1 VDELIEDKEL
11 LHSVYH
17 AHETRPPQSRR
28 RHTHVG
34 KRFYWPELDTLRV
47 LAFFCVYVH
56 HVIPHEPSFYA
67 EHHFL
72 PHAIVPLICA
82 VAGAGA
88 FGVDL
93 FFALSA
99 YLITALL
106 LREKETLGA
115 VDIRRFYLRRILR
128 IWPLYFV
135 FVAFAAMIPHWYPA
149 QRLPWPYV
157 LGYLCLAGN
166 WVYAWKGL
174 PASVAIPLWS
184 ISVEEQFYLA
194 WPLAIRRLSP
204 ARMIYVVIGLLFIA
218 NLSRILLVV
227 AHVNGG
233 AVEYN
238 TFARIDAIACGI
250 LIAYVYRDQ
259 TPRLS
264 GMQRAALISSCLL
277 VWFVTAAYG
286 HLNAPRS
293 VAPVL
298 GTIIGRPL
306 VALGA
311 AGILIGFIGIS
322 NHFKALANP
331 VLTYLGKISYG
342 LYVYH
347 MAGLLVSRPWFRTN
361 TALGYIAYAS
371 VGLLITVMVSIISY
385 HWLESP
391 FLRLKDRYA
400 IVLSRPI

>member
-1 VDELIEDKEL
+1 MCIATK
-11 LHSVYH
+11 H
-17 AHETRPPQSRR
+17 Q
-28 RHTHVG
+28 G
-34 KRFYWPELDTLRV
+34 FPEL
-47 LAFFCVYVH
+47 
-56 HVIPHEPSFYA
+56 
-67 EHHFL
+67 
-72 PHAIVPLICA
+72 
-82 VAGAGA
+82 
-88 FGVDL
+88 
-93 FFALSA
+93 
-99 YLITALL
+99 
-106 LREKETLGA
+106 
-115 VDIRRFYLRRILR
+115 
-128 IWPLYFV
+128 
-135 FVAFAAMIPHWYPA
+135 
-149 QRLPWPYV
+149 
-157 LGYLCLAGN
+157 
-166 WVYAWKGL
+166 
-174 PASVAIPLWS
+174 
-184 ISVEEQFYLA
+184 
-194 WPLAIRRLSP
+194 
-204 ARMIYVVIGLLFIA
+204 
-218 NLSRILLVV
+218 
-227 AHVNGG
+227 
-233 AVEYN
+233 
-238 TFARIDAIACGI
+238 
-250 LIAYVYRDQ
+250 
-259 TPRLS
+259 
-264 GMQRAALISSCLL
+264 QRAALISSCLL

-371 VGLLITVMVSIISY
+371 VGLLITVIVSIISY